1 MWTQDRLAAA
11 DAHLALVEKGMSGL
25 HVVDSGASREQAAL
39 ARPAVGAHV
48 RRVGA
53 ILARA
58 RAYVAAARQTIGDVF
73 DDMRDTPGGVG
84 QDLRLLGQVCAL
96 VDELGSEAARHLAS
110 VDLQVPTGR
119 EPDARMLR
127 LMLASDVRTLQAA
140 RESAQAAGRIAHE
153 LAEDLFRLP
162 APTMRRGREHE
173 HHQPQQPALGP
184 AGPPR

>member
-110 VDLQVPTGR
+110 VDLHVPTGR